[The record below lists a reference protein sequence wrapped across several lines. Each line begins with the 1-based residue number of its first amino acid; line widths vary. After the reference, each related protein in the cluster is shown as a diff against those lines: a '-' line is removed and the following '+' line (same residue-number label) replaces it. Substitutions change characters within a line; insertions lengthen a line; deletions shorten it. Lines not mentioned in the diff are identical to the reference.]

1 MGNRRNIV
9 ISGLSGRAALL
20 DKLRRYLPGEYA
32 NITKEDP
39 RLINLMAELKER
51 ESRGYDYEDAGA
63 SFALLIDRA
72 FGIRDDYF
80 TLKSLKVMTDEM
92 LDGEEELHSSA
103 VIKISVGGQDEL
115 TAGEGNGPVN
125 ALDEA
130 LRRALMSFYPEVGR
144 MKLSDYRVRVLDS
157 KATASQVRVAIES
170 TDGVSVW
177 RTVGVSGDVI
187 NASWQALRDS
197 VEYMISERER
207 RTAEALKEY
216 FDVLR

>member
-1 MGNRRNIV
+1 M
-9 ISGLSGRAALL
+9 S
-20 DKLRRYLPGEYA
+20 LRQA
-32 NITKEDP
+32 KE
-39 RLINLMAELKER
+39 
-51 ESRGYDYEDAGA
+51 
-63 SFALLIDRA
+63 
-72 FGIRDDYF
+72 
-80 TLKSLKVMTDEM
+80 T
-92 LDGEEELHSSA
+92 
-103 VIKISVGGQDEL
+103 
-115 TAGEGNGPVN
+115 GPVN